1 MYIHNLDPVAIEFL
15 NIKIYWY
22 SLAYLF
28 GFLFSLNFSKYL
40 IKIKKFT
47 FKPEIIDSLRTWS
60 ILGIII
66 GGRLGYVVFYNIDYY
81 SQNIIEIFKIWKGG
95 MSFHGGLIGMII
107 SMYFFSK
114 KYNTHF
120 LEISNLV
127 VCSAPVGIFLGRIAN
142 FINGELVG
150 KPTLSNWGVTYPPE
164 SVPRHPSQL
173 YESFLEGFLIFV
185 IINLILVMN
194 NHKKIN
200 VSSVFLILYGLF
212 RFISEFFREPD
223 YHLGLLAMGLS
234 MGQILSIPLI
244 FLGLSLVKYGKNN

>member
-1 MYIHNLDPVAIEFL
+1 MYTHNLDPIAVEFL
-15 NIKIYWY
+15 SIKIYWY

-28 GFLFSLNFSKYL
+28 GFLFSLYFSKYL

-47 FKPEIIDSLRTWS
+47 FKPEIIDSLLTWS

-66 GGRLGYVVFYNIDYY
+66 GGRLGYVIFYNVDYY
-81 SQNIIEIFKIWKGG
+81 SQNIIEVLKVWKGG
-95 MSFHGGLIGMII
+95 MSFHGGLIGMIV

-114 KYNTHF
+114 KYKTFF

-127 VCSAPVGIFLGRIAN
+127 VCSAPIGIFLGRIAN

-150 KPTLSNWGVTYPPE
+150 KPTLSNWGVIYPPE
-164 SVPRHPSQL
+164 SIPRHPSQI
-173 YESFLEGFLIFV
+173 YEAFFEGILIF
-185 IINLILVMN
+185 ILINLILIID

-212 RFISEFFREPD
+212 RFICESYREPD
-223 YHLGLLAMGLS
+223 SHLGFITMGLS

-244 FLGLSLVKYGKNN
+244 FLGLFLIKYGKKN

>member
-1 MYIHNLDPVAIEFL
+1 MYTHNLNPVAIEFL

-40 IKIKKFT
+40 IKIKKFN
-47 FKPEIIDSLRTWS
+47 FKSEVIDSLLTWS
-60 ILGIII
+60 IFGIII

-81 SQNIIEIFKIWKGG
+81 SHNIIEILKIWKGG
-95 MSFHGGLIGMII
+95 MSFHGGVIGMII

-114 KYNTHF
+114 KFNTRF
-120 LEISNLV
+120 LEIANLV
-127 VCSAPVGIFLGRIAN
+127 VCSAPFGIFLGRIAN

-150 KPTLSNWGVTYPPE
+150 KPTLSNWGVIYPPE
-164 SVPRHPSQL
+164 SILRHPSQL
-173 YESFLEGFLIFV
+173 YEAFLEGFLIFI
-185 IINLILVMN
+185 IINFILIVN
-194 NHKKIN
+194 EHKRIN
-200 VSSVFLILYGLF
+200 LSSVFLISYGLF

-223 YHLGLLAMGLS
+223 SHLGLLSMGLS

-244 FLGLSLVKYGKNN
+244 FIGLSLVKYGKKN